1 MQPCVRRAASK
12 EQIASVCTC
21 LLISVE
27 AALVL
32 LMLYYLG
39 MNVNFDL
46 CEDDG
51 TSVAFFGGAS
61 VGMTTGT
68 AVEVAC

>member
-1 MQPCVRRAASK
+1 
-12 EQIASVCTC
+12 
-21 LLISVE
+21 
-27 AALVL
+27 
-32 LMLYYLG
+32 MLYYLG